1 MGPVPLGDA
10 GGVVAHSRW
19 SGGRG
24 TSSPDPGR
32 RAAERKRPDVRAAR
46 NLRLG
51 REPAGQQRDLGVDR
65 GAVEGGGVAA
75 EVRHRADQGAP
86 DPGMTRRTRALLL
99 GLAVAGAYITGAA
112 ATARL
117 SILGRAP
124 LLDGFTAPP
133 PYRWVS
139 PPPALASTHLQ
150 PASGRFTINIDP
162 QSGSEAN
169 VWTTHD
175 AQVSVALGQ
184 GAIPPSGHADAIL
197 RITPLAPD

>member
-1 MGPVPLGDA
+1 
-10 GGVVAHSRW
+10 
-19 SGGRG
+19 
-24 TSSPDPGR
+24 
-32 RAAERKRPDVRAAR
+32 
-46 NLRLG
+46 
-51 REPAGQQRDLGVDR
+51 
-65 GAVEGGGVAA
+65 
-75 EVRHRADQGAP
+75 
-86 DPGMTRRTRALLL
+86 MTRRTRALLL

-139 PPPALASTHLQ
+139 PPPALASKNVK

-197 RITPLAPD
+197 RITPLAPDPAARLPAGLTLAGNVYRIQVTYVSGQIVTSFTQPGQIALAYPASPDALSYRHTMLRSTDGRTWTRCEPKETRCSTFTTATAKLRPTC